1 VTRRRS
7 LASSQLLG
15 EDRLTTHYSIPESL
29 AETTRALRGEA
40 LGRQWLEQLPRT
52 LADAATRWSLDMRPP
67 FANLTFNYA
76 APATLADGT
85 PVVVK
90 AGFVPPDKELIS
102 EVAALTHWNGRGA
115 VRLLESDLDQGLLL
129 LERLVPGRPLG
140 EVEDDQEALSI
151 AATVLEQL
159 WRSGPPPTPP
169 PISSLSPP
177 FPLTNDW
184 GRGFARLRS
193 HFAGGTGPFPA
204 ALVERAERLWSELEA
219 SRAEPAVVLHGDL
232 NFGNVL
238 SAERK
243 PWLAIDPKGI
253 IGEPVYDTGIFLR
266 DPIDRILASTHPDR
280 FLARRIDQLAE
291 RLGFPRDRTRDW
303 GLAQAVLSAWW
314 SIEDEGS
321 GWEPALFCA
330 EVLARIR

>member
-1 VTRRRS
+1 
-7 LASSQLLG
+7 LATAG
-15 EDRLTTHYSIPESL
+15 SIPGSL
-29 AETTRALRGEA
+29 VEITLALRGEA
-40 LGRQWLEQLPRT
+40 PGRQWLEQLPRT
-52 LADAATRWSLDMRPP
+52 LADAATRWSLDLRPP

-90 AGFVPPDKELIS
+90 AGFVPPDKELVS

-159 WRSGPPPTPP
+159 WRSGPPPPP
-169 PISSLSPP
+169 TALSSP
-177 FPLTNDW
+177 FPLTSDW
-184 GRGFARLRS
+184 SKGFARLRS
-193 HFAGGTGPFPA
+193 HFTGGTGPFPA

-219 SRAEPAVVLHGDL
+219 SKAEPAVVLHGDL

-238 SAERK
+238 SAERE

-266 DPIDRILASTHPDR
+266 DPVDRILAAAHPNR

-291 RLGFPRDRTRDW
+291 RLGFERYRIRDW

-330 EVLARIR
+330 EALARIR

>member
-1 VTRRRS
+1 M
-7 LASSQLLG
+7 AAA
-15 EDRLTTHYSIPESL
+15 DSIPGSL
-29 AETTRALRGEA
+29 VEITLALRGEA
-40 LGRQWLEQLPRT
+40 PGRQWLEQLPRI
-52 LADAATRWSLDMRPP
+52 LADCAGRWSLDLQAP
-67 FANLTFNYA
+67 FESLTFNYA

-90 AGFVPPDKELIS
+90 AGFIPPDKELIS
-102 EVAALTHWNGRGA
+102 EAAALTHWNGHGA

-129 LERLVPGRPLG
+129 LERLVPGRPIG
-140 EVEDDQEALSI
+140 EVEDDEEAVSI

-159 WRSGPPPTPP
+159 WRSGPPPPS
-169 PISSLSPP
+169 PISLSSP
-177 FPLTNDW
+177 FPLTSDW
-184 GRGFARLRS
+184 GKGLARLRS
-193 HFAGGTGPFPA
+193 HFGGTGPFPA
-204 ALVERAERLWSELEA
+204 ALVERAERLWSELE
-219 SRAEPAVVLHGDL
+219 SSKAEPAVVLHGDL

-238 SAERK
+238 SAERE

-266 DPIDRILASTHPDR
+266 DPVDRILAAARPDR
-280 FLARRIDQLAE
+280 FLARRIDQLVE
-291 RLGFPRDRTRDW
+291 RLGFERDRIRDW

-330 EVLARIR
+330 EALARIR